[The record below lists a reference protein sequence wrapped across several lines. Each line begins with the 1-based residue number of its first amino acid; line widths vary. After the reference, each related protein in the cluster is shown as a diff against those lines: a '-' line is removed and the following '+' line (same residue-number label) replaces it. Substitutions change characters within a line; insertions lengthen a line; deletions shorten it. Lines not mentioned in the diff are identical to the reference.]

1 MPTGVRP
8 SVRPPAPPDGSP
20 RAGSRARRVK
30 RILPTFT
37 SAVIAAAYVI
47 IAPRSEDLAA
57 HLLRAKLFS
66 VEGWFGI
73 WNNWWYAGHNLP
85 GYSVLFPPAAALTTP
100 QLAAAIACPVSTLLF
115 DSLVR
120 RRYGE
125 EAWLGSL
132 WFGVAT
138 GTSLFTG
145 RLTFAFG
152 LMPAVG
158 TALALQRRRPGLAVV
173 LAVVTALSSPVD
185 ALFAGLAGAA
195 YAVAEYMAPVEPAA
209 AAKRA
214 GAAWPRLRAAL
225 PGIAVVIGSFAPV
238 LALGVVFPEGGTEP
252 FAFSALWPIVLIC
265 VAALLLIPRRD
276 RALRA
281 GVALYALGCIA
292 SYAVASPVGSNASRL
307 APLVA
312 GPIVALLW
320 WPQPRT
326 RRRLV
331 ALVVLALP
339 LLYLQWQAP
348 VRDLRTA
355 DDNREVTDAY
365 FKPLL
370 SYLDRQSGP
379 PFRIEIPFTL
389 FHWEAYDV
397 APRFALARGWER
409 QLDTKYNGLFYGS
422 TPLTPATYQAWLHQ
436 LAVRFVAVSDAEIDY
451 SAQAEVALINRG
463 LPYLHLVLHTRHWRV
478 YEVSGATPIVQG
490 AASLTTLG
498 PNYLELE
505 ASRTGTA
512 YIRVRWSPYWAVTQ
526 GDGCVAAS
534 GGFTTLTV
542 RRPGPMRVAI
552 RFSFGRIGADSPRC
566 G

>member
-1 MPTGVRP
+1 
-8 SVRPPAPPDGSP
+8 
-20 RAGSRARRVK
+20 
-30 RILPTFT
+30 
-37 SAVIAAAYVI
+37 
-47 IAPRSEDLAA
+47 
-57 HLLRAKLFS
+57 
-66 VEGWFGI
+66 
-73 WNNWWYAGHNLP
+73 
-85 GYSVLFPPAAALTTP
+85 
-100 QLAAAIACPVSTLLF
+100 
-115 DSLVR
+115 
-120 RRYGE
+120 
-125 EAWLGSL
+125 
-132 WFGVAT
+132 
-138 GTSLFTG
+138 
-145 RLTFAFG
+145 
-152 LMPAVG
+152 
-158 TALALQRRRPGLAVV
+158 
-173 LAVVTALSSPVD
+173 VTALSSPVD

-195 YAVAEYMAPVEPAA
+195 YAVAEYTAPVDPAVA
-209 AAKRA
+209 TKRA
-214 GAAWPRLRAAL
+214 GAASLRLRAAL

-238 LALGVVFPEGGTEP
+238 LALAVVFPEGGTEP
-252 FAFSALWPIVLIC
+252 FAFSALWPIVLIS

-312 GPIVALLW
+312 GPIIALLW
-320 WPQPRT
+320 WPQPRS
-326 RRRLV
+326 RRRLA
-331 ALVVLALP
+331 ALVVVALP
-339 LLYLQWQAP
+339 LVYLQWQAP

-365 FKPLL
+365 FQPLL
-370 SYLDRQSGP
+370 SYLDRQPGP

-389 FHWEAYDV
+389 FHWEAFDV

-409 QLDTKYNGLFYGS
+409 QLDTKYNGLFYG
-422 TPLTPATYQAWLHQ
+422 TPQLTPATYEAWLHQ
-436 LAVRFVAVSDAEIDY
+436 LAIRFVAVSDAELDY
-451 SAQAEVALINRG
+451 SAKAEVALINRG

-490 AASLTTLG
+490 AATLTTLG
-498 PNYLELE
+498 PNYLELQ

-534 GGFTTLTV
+534 NGFTTLTV